1 MPSSLSAKASNTL
14 ASFKHLAA
22 AFHALSIASLIR
34 TATSTRQHLGKR
46 PRRAFAPHSRRL
58 TLIGLTNTAVG
69 CIANVRNR
77 ATSAGDSQW
86 HEQAALTSSFPF
98 LWTAT

>member
-69 CIANVRNR
+69 CIANPSGGSHEPVRHHQR
-77 ATSAGDSQW
+77 RG
-86 HEQAALTSSFPF
+86 SSLELGP
-98 LWTAT
+98 LYRWYR